1 VSDGEVKRS
10 LKAIKETTM
19 KKIMHTLAA
28 AMFATALALPA
39 LSADDNIV
47 QGEVRKI
54 DEAAGKVT
62 LKHGP
67 IRNLGMDQGM
77 TMTFRVKDPGMLK
90 EVKVGDKVEFEA
102 ENTGSGYAVTKILK
116 GK

>member
-1 VSDGEVKRS
+1 
-10 LKAIKETTM
+10 M
-19 KKIMHTLAA
+19 KKPVHTLAA
-28 AMFATALALPA
+28 AMFAATLS
-39 LSADDNIV
+39 LSAAYAQGNAV

-77 TMTFRVKDPGMLK
+77 TMAFRVTDPAMLK
-90 EVKVGDKVEFEA
+90 QVKVGDKVEFEA
-102 ENTGSGYAVTKILK
+102 EQAASGYTVTKMQK
-116 GK
+116 RD

>member
-1 VSDGEVKRS
+1 
-10 LKAIKETTM
+10 M
-19 KKIMHTLAA
+19 KKPAHTLAA
-28 AMFATALALPA
+28 AMFAATLS
-39 LSADDNIV
+39 LSAASAQGNAV

-77 TMTFRVKDPGMLK
+77 TMAFRVKDPAMLK
-90 EVKVGDKVEFEA
+90 QVKVGDKVEFEA
-102 ENTGSGYAVTKILK
+102 EQAASGYTVTKMQK
-116 GK
+116 SQ

>member
-1 VSDGEVKRS
+1 
-10 LKAIKETTM
+10 M
-19 KKIMHTLAA
+19 KKPVHTLAA
-28 AMFATALALPA
+28 AMVTAILSLSAATAQG
-39 LSADDNIV
+39 NGV

-77 TMTFRVKDPGMLK
+77 TMTFRVKDPAMLK
-90 EVKVGDKVEFEA
+90 EVQVGDKVEFEA
-102 ENTGSGYAVTKILK
+102 EQAASGYTVTKLQK
-116 GK
+116 SN

>member
-1 VSDGEVKRS
+1 
-10 LKAIKETTM
+10 M
-19 KKIMHTLAA
+19 KKPVHTIAA
-28 AMFATALALPA
+28 AMVTAILS
-39 LSADDNIV
+39 LSAASAQGNAV

-67 IRNLGMDQGM
+67 IKNLGMDQGM
-77 TMTFRVKDPGMLK
+77 TMTFRVKDPAMLK

-116 GK
+116 VK